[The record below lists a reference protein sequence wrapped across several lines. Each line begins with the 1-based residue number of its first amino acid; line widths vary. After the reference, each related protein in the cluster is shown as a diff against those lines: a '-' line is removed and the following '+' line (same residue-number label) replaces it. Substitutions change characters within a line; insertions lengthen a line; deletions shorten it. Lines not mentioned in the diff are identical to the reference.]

1 MIQYVY
7 WALFILGFVALYF
20 AFKLYNETEDLL
32 KTGVKT
38 KAVVKNLIEVHDED
52 GTMYKPVFE
61 FQDTS
66 NISREFVSSVSS
78 RPAAYQIGET
88 VKVVY
93 NPKDFKEVKVISY
106 WGLYRWSI
114 ILCCIAIPLI
124 IIGGGYLLYTKG

>member
-1 MIQYVY
+1 M
-7 WALFILGFVALYF
+7 
-20 AFKLYNETEDLL
+20 

-61 FQDTS
+61 FLDKS

-78 RPAAYQIGET
+78 RPAAYKIGEK

-93 NPKDFKEVKVISY
+93 NPKDYKEVKVVSY

-114 ILCCIAIPLI
+114 ILCCITIFQHTVLEKLECQWVQKEEKLDTEI
-124 IIGGGYLLYTKG
+124 